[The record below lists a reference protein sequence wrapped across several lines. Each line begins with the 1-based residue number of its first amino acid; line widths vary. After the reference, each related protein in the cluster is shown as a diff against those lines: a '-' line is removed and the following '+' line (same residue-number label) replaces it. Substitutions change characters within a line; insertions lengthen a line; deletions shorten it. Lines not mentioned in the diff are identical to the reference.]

1 MSPKGQII
9 GSLGSTNLG
18 HLAMISGDID
28 CLHHFHGQS
37 DKRTDFG
44 GIDVDGSELLL
55 PGTLA
60 GLAGLAIGS
69 LAAGVWAMTVDADSP
84 TPGQLTVTQATAP
97 SATRLARGGELVHLK
112 VRVKDVDAKHSSG
125 VSLSVS
131 FPMAGPYRDIPRSQS
146 ASCQR
151 NFLHPNKSE
160 ECTISTTAT
169 PRQVESAVVQ
179 VVNHDWRNSIS
190 PPQNGKGVF
199 ALGH

>member
-1 MSPKGQII
+1 
-9 GSLGSTNLG
+9 
-18 HLAMISGDID
+18 MISGDID

-179 VVNHDWRNSIS
+179 VSIMTGATRS
-190 PPQNGKGVF
+190 LRRKTAKGF
-199 ALGH
+199 LRSAIRPRLGLHHRSTPGYPGL